1 VKQTLFIDDDASLRR
16 TPLISVP
23 GGAKKLTKTQKR
35 FNRLVEQIN
44 AQREAIAHWQAYRD
58 TYQKRLA
65 ADYQPLA
72 TRMRERRIAL
82 VELLD
87 RIMDSGELGQ
97 RHRAKVRD
105 ILDALLSGLL
115 AEAEDPALIVLYDK
129 YADFSFADA
138 QQQRIE
144 AMRAVAAEALG
155 IDVDDYEGGDSPED
169 LADWIDE
176 QVRAAHAEP
185 PPASKPRRKSVKAD
199 ARATAQTEVAAGG
212 SRALRD
218 IFRKLASALHP
229 DREHDVTERARKTEL
244 MKELNQ
250 AYAER
255 DLLQLLE
262 LQIRVEQIDD
272 GTLTGLDED
281 RLRHYVHVLEERAG
295 RLQEELVA
303 LVQPFALSLGG
314 VGPRGVTPDAV
325 ARALEADIRDL
336 KDGIR
341 AIEEDLV
348 RFRDVRILKQN
359 LAGYRI
365 ASADDDDDDWPTS
378 SQGRAGRRRSRR

>member
-1 VKQTLFIDDDASLRR
+1 MKPNPHFQAEGSLGQTPIIGVR
-16 TPLISVP
+16 

-44 AQREAIAHWQAYRD
+44 AQREAIAHWQAYREI
-58 TYQKRLA
+58 YQKRLA
-65 ADYQPLA
+65 GEYQPLA
-72 TRMRERRIAL
+72 ARMRERRIAL

-105 ILDALLSGLL
+105 ILEALLSGLL
-115 AEAEDPALIVLYDK
+115 AEAEDPALVVLYDK
-129 YADFSFADA
+129 YADVSFADT
-138 QQQRIE
+138 QQQQVE
-144 AMRAVAAEALG
+144 AMRAVAAEELG

-169 LADWIDE
+169 LADWIDV

-185 PPASKPRRKSVKAD
+185 PPASKPRRKTAKAD

-229 DREHDVTERARKTEL
+229 DREHDVAERARKTEL

-255 DLLQLLE
+255 DLLRLLE

-272 GTLTGLDED
+272 ETLKGLDED
-281 RLRHYVHVLEERAG
+281 RLRHYIHVLEERAG

-303 LVQPFALSLGG
+303 LVQPFALSLGDA
-314 VGPRGVTPDAV
+314 GPRGLMPDAV

-341 AIEEDLV
+341 AIEQDLV

-359 LAGYRI
+359 LSGYRV
-365 ASADDDDDDWPTS
+365 ASADDDEDDWPPST
-378 SQGRAGRRRSRR
+378 QGRTGRRRSRR

>member
-1 VKQTLFIDDDASLRR
+1 MKPNPLFQDEGSLGQTPTIG
-16 TPLISVP
+16 VP

-44 AQREAIAHWQAYRD
+44 AQREAIAHWQAYRE
-58 TYQKRLA
+58 TYQRRLVGE
-65 ADYQPLA
+65 YQPLA
-72 TRMRERRIAL
+72 ARMRERRIAL

-105 ILDALLSGLL
+105 ILEALLSGLL
-115 AEAEDPALIVLYDK
+115 AEAEDPALVVLYDK

-138 QQQRIE
+138 QQQRVE
-144 AMRAVAAEALG
+144 VMRTLAAEALG
-155 IDVDDYEGGDSPED
+155 IDVDDYEGRDSPED

-176 QVRAAHAEP
+176 QVRASRAEP
-185 PPASKPRRKSVKAD
+185 PPASKPRRKSAKAD
-199 ARATAQTEVAAGG
+199 AHATAQTEVAAGG

-218 IFRKLASALHP
+218 IFRKLASVLHP

-250 AYAER
+250 AYAAR

-272 GTLTGLDED
+272 GMLTGLGEE

-303 LVQPFALSLGG
+303 LVQPFALSLGD

-341 AIEEDLV
+341 AIEQDLV

-359 LAGYRI
+359 LAGYRV
-365 ASADDDDDDWPTS
+365 ASADDDDDDWPPS